1 MTGRAVDDGIR
12 LLTAVTVLLL
22 MTVAPIPLDGASHA
36 PPEGNRPER
45 VLAILEIKNNGEYAL
60 SACPSMSE
68 ADSLRSAFENG
79 LDADVEDELIL
90 SSPPTAEPFGVL
102 HSPCL
107 AVYAELVGCAVPL
120 AARPLRC

>member
-1 MTGRAVDDGIR
+1 MTGRAVDAGIR

-22 MTVAPIPLDGASHA
+22 MTVAPISLTDASHA

-45 VLAILEIKNNGEYAL
+45 VLAILEIKNNGKYAL

-68 ADSLRSAFENG
+68 ADSLRSIFENG

-90 SSPPTAEPFGVL
+90 SSPPTVVPFGVL

-107 AVYAELVGCAVPL
+107 AVYGELIGCAVPL